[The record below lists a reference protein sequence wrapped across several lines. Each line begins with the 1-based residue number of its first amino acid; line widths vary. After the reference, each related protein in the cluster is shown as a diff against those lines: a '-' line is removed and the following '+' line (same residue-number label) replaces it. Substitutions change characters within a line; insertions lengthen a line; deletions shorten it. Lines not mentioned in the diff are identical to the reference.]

1 MTTGARDT
9 EMTKILELH
18 GAPTGNCIRAAIALE
33 EAELPYTVRFV
44 NLANHEQKQS
54 AHLALNPAAKVP
66 VLVEKEADEAP
77 FVITQSNAIVF
88 YAAEKRPGRLLPED
102 DRARAVAYE
111 RFFFFV
117 TDVIAPSHAA
127 FFLGRA
133 GASEARALL
142 TERMLAN
149 LAIAEQYPDA
159 NGYMAGK
166 SFSIADIAAFTITS
180 SVKEHLPWSQ
190 LPNLRRWYE
199 RIEARPA
206 VARGYRAFKV

>member
-1 MTTGARDT
+1 
-9 EMTKILELH
+9 MTKSLELH

-33 EAELPYTVRFV
+33 EAGLPYTVRFV
-44 NLANHEQKQS
+44 DLAIQEQKQS
-54 AHLALNPAAKVP
+54 AHLALNPAGKVP
-66 VLVEKEADEAP
+66 VLVERKTDEAP

-88 YAAEKRPGRLLPED
+88 YAAEQRPGRLLPGD

-133 GASEARALL
+133 GASDARALL
-142 TERMLAN
+142 IERMLATV
-149 LAIAEQYPDA
+149 ATAERYPDA
-159 NGYMAGK
+159 NGYIAGEA
-166 SFSIADIAAFTITS
+166 FSIADIAAFTITS
-180 SVKEHLPWSQ
+180 SVKEHLPWNQ

-199 RIEARPA
+199 RVEARPA
-206 VARGYRAFKV
+206 VTRGLRAFDV